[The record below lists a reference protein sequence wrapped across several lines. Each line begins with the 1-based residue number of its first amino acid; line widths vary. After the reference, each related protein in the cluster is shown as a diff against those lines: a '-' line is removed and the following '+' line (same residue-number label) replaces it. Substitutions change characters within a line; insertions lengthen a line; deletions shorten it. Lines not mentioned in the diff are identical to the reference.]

1 MSGVTTN
8 LQKKTLGDGD
18 SCLGESRGIL
28 DVDVENVDVEIG
40 LGRTKFRNKF
50 LGLPP
55 KKSVFSKSR
64 SLWWNQTVAEIPVVL
79 EDHGKIS
86 GGVPSSLA
94 WGRGSTSPY
103 RSYSAR
109 PLQSWVGRSKGRVL
123 KSRSIFRQIIARS
136 RVLFCPAHYR

>member
-18 SCLGESRGIL
+18 SCLGESGGIL

-55 KKSVFSKSR
+55 KKSVFSKR
-64 SLWWNQTVAEIPVVL
+64 NQTVAEIPVVL

-109 PLQSWVGRSKGRVL
+109 PLQS
-123 KSRSIFRQIIARS
+123 
-136 RVLFCPAHYR
+136 